1 MTNRRRDTIGYVLN
15 LGVIAALAILLGFA
29 LLKLADIERNMRINV
44 HGNMLWVISQAH
56 AASLQLEAE
65 IARELAREAAR
76 EAGGPGD
83 GQTARRFDV
92 LASRL
97 ALLFDGPQ
105 ARYLDEL
112 GFADDLTAWSQRFDE
127 LERLVGEI
135 RPDAHET
142 AQRID
147 EILQPLS
154 ALLHR
159 AANGAMVSEWNELGG
174 RLDEYRHAVW
184 QIIAS
189 VIGIMLSGAI
199 LSARLLSTLR
209 KARRTELSLRREK
222 EFSERLIGS
231 SGEGI
236 LALDAA
242 LRCTLWNRAM
252 TRLVDAP
259 ATDAIGR
266 PAAEISPLLA
276 TDIVERAFRRALA
289 GEDTLVQEQPLQRAG
304 RSMPLYF
311 DLACFPLRVDGE
323 VVGVIAF
330 VRDVTERHAA
340 ERDLARRGERLEE
353 LVLARTH
360 DLQDA
365 QSQLIAAIDTA
376 PDGFAAFG
384 REGGLVLA
392 NSRLRDLFPDAE
404 NLLQTGAPVS
414 ALVAAATCYASGDPL
429 HRRDEIS
436 IDGELRRDLHLPD
449 DRWVQMTVKPIPA
462 GGTIMRLADVTPYK
476 RAAIELEKA
485 LERERGVSEF
495 YRGFASMVSHQ
506 FRTPLAI
513 IASSMQR
520 LVRRGDKVTAEEI
533 AQRAAKVRSGIARL
547 TRLVESTLDAARLD
561 TGQIE
566 VKSAAC
572 DLAELVRMICERESE
587 GMPERELSMVVEPG
601 ALVLAQ
607 CDPALV
613 EHAVSNLVSNAIK
626 YSPADTPIEIRIGID
641 GERVLCAVSDRG
653 VGIPAGEV
661 PRLFER
667 FFRASTASGVT
678 GTGIG
683 LNLSRSL
690 ARLQGGDVTVE
701 TREGEGSTFTLHLPL
716 AQQSLVTEAAE

>member
-1 MTNRRRDTIGYVLN
+1 MRNSRRDTIGHGLN

-56 AASLQLEAE
+56 AASLQLDAE
-65 IARELAREAAR
+65 IAREAGAFGEA
-76 EAGGPGD
+76 
-83 GQTARRFDV
+83 QTGRRFDV

-97 ALLFDGPQ
+97 TLLFDGPQ
-105 ARYLDEL
+105 ARYLEEL
-112 GFADDLTAWSQRFDE
+112 GFAEDLAAWSRRSQE
-127 LERLVGEI
+127 LERLVESIQPGEYE
-135 RPDAHET
+135 A
-142 AQRID
+142 AQGVH
-147 EILQPLS
+147 EILRPLG
-154 ALLHR
+154 ALLQR
-159 AANGAMVSEWNELGG
+159 AANEAMVREWNDLGG

-209 KARRTELSLRREK
+209 KARRAQRSLRREK

-236 LALDAA
+236 LALDAS
-242 LRCTLWNRAM
+242 LRCTLWNGAM
-252 TRLVDAP
+252 ARLVGAP

-266 PAAEISPLLA
+266 PAGEISPVLA
-276 TDIVERAFRRALA
+276 TDTVRDAFRRALA
-289 GEDTLVQEQPLQRAG
+289 GEDTFVQEQLLQRAG
-304 RSMPLYF
+304 QPLYL

-323 VVGVIAF
+323 VIGIIAF
-330 VRDVTERHAA
+330 VRDVTARHAA
-340 ERDLARRGERLEE
+340 ARDLARRGDRLEE
-353 LVLARTH
+353 QVLARTRE
-360 DLQDA
+360 LQEA
-365 QSQLIAAIDTA
+365 QSRLVAAIDTA

-384 REGGLVLA
+384 SEGGLVLA
-392 NSRLRDLFPDAE
+392 NSRLRDLVPDAE
-404 NLLQTGAPVS
+404 KLLQTGAPVS
-414 ALVAAATCYASGDPL
+414 ALIAGAARYATSENL
-429 HRRDEIS
+429 HAFEAAS
-436 IDGELRRDLHLPD
+436 IDGELRRDLHLPG
-449 DRWVQMTVKPIPA
+449 DRWVQMTVKPIPG

-476 RAAIELEKA
+476 RAAVELEKA

-520 LVRRGDKVTAEEI
+520 LVRRGDKVTPEEI

-566 VKSAAC
+566 VKSASC
-572 DLAELVRMICERESE
+572 DLVQLVHMICERQTE
-587 GMPERELSMVVEPG
+587 GMPEREIDIVSEPG
-601 ALVLAQ
+601 TPVLAQ

-613 EHAVSNLVSNAIK
+613 EHVIANLLSNAIK
-626 YSPADTPIEIRIGID
+626 YSPADTRIEIRLGLESGIE
-641 GERVLCAVSDRG
+641 GGRVCCAVSDRG
-653 VGIPAGEV
+653 VGIPADEL

-716 AQQSLVTEAAE
+716 SQHARVPEPAE

>member
-1 MTNRRRDTIGYVLN
+1 MTGRHRDTIGYALN

-56 AASLQLEAE
+56 AASLQLDAEVARQVARDVSGLGEA
-65 IARELAREAAR
+65 
-76 EAGGPGD
+76 
-83 GQTARRFDV
+83 QTARRFDV

-97 ALLFDGPQ
+97 TLLFDGPQ
-105 ARYLDEL
+105 SRYLEEL
-112 GFADDLTAWSQRFDE
+112 GFADELAAWSQRFDE
-127 LERLVGEI
+127 LERLVGAI
-135 RPDAHET
+135 QPDAHET
-142 AQRID
+142 AQRVH
-147 EILQPLS
+147 EMLQPLS
-154 ALLHR
+154 ALLNR
-159 AANGAMVSEWNELGG
+159 AANQAMVSEWNDLGG

-209 KARRTELSLRREK
+209 KARLTELSLRHEK

-252 TRLVDAP
+252 ERLVA
-259 ATDAIGR
+259 ASAGDAIGR
-266 PAAEISPLLA
+266 TASQISPLLA
-276 TDIVERAFRRALA
+276 TDIVRDAFRRALA
-289 GEDTLVQEQPLQRAG
+289 GEYTLVQEQPLRREG
-304 RSMPLYF
+304 LPVPLYL

-323 VVGVIAF
+323 VIGVIAF
-330 VRDVTERHAA
+330 VRDVTARHAA
-340 ERDLARRGERLEE
+340 ERDLARRGDRLEE

-360 DLQDA
+360 DLQEA
-365 QSQLIAAIDTA
+365 QSQLVAAIDTA

-384 REGGLVLA
+384 RDGGLVLA
-392 NSRLRDLFPDAE
+392 NSRLRDLFPDADR
-404 NLLQTGAPVS
+404 LLQTGAPVS
-414 ALVAAATCYASGDPL
+414 DLVATATCFATDDPL
-429 HRRDEIS
+429 HRRDEIF

-449 DRWVQMTVKPIPA
+449 DRWVQMTVKPVPA

-566 VKSAAC
+566 VKSASC

-587 GMPERELSMVVEPG
+587 GMPEREFSIMVEPD
-601 ALVLAQ
+601 APVLAE
-607 CDPALV
+607 CDPSLA
-613 EHAVSNLVSNAIK
+613 EHTISNLLSNAIK
-626 YSPADTPIEIRIGID
+626 YSPADTPIAIRIGIE
-641 GERVLCAVSDRG
+641 GERVHCAVSDRG
-653 VGIPAGEV
+653 VGIPADEV

-690 ARLQGGDVTVE
+690 ARLQGGDVTVD